1 MHVENIIYANNPSPD
16 VAHIERLHE
25 MEVDKT
31 PTKLVM
37 EQSHL
42 QIIKSL
48 SSSQL
53 SPQPAWSA
61 DSIKDKGKGVII
73 LLHGIFMP
81 HLCLT
86 NPLTWNPRSPGSW
99 QNVFS
104 R

>member
-1 MHVENIIYANNPSPD
+1 MNADSPSLD

-37 EQSHL
+37 EASHL

-48 SSSQL
+48 SRSQL

-73 LLHGIFMP
+73 LLHGMSSTTFM
-81 HLCLT
+81 LEERLT
-86 NPLTWNPRSPGSW
+86 MEP
-99 QNVFS
+99 
-104 R
+104 